1 MEIGVIYS
9 KSDPQQRE
17 TVSFVRKFVERR
29 GILAHIVEYEKP
41 VKSLSIV
48 INGRQLRD
56 KRSGVRSGDRDSFPA
71 TTDIARLLEE
81 ECWHL

>member
-29 GILAHIVEYEKP
+29 GILARIVEQEKP
-41 VKSLSIV
+41 VKSISIV

-56 KRSGVRSGDRDSFPA
+56 MRSGARSGDSNTFPA
-71 TTDIARLLEE
+71 ATDIARLLEE